1 MKRLLLCICIFLS
14 LIPLVLWGQTKVN
27 KQSRGQ
33 KVAGYISLLT
43 ADSIKYGSSVK
54 WIDIS
59 HVGIY
64 KKLVLCIFVV
74 TKLQEHEYQH
84 NAKRLRRLPTRLSES
99 ALRR

>member
-1 MKRLLLCICIFLS
+1 MERGVRQVNSLAYNLTKAQQIPNTSTYKPTNPQTRELTRILTQRL
-14 LIPLVLWGQTKVN
+14 KN
-27 KQSRGQ
+27 
-33 KVAGYISLLT
+33 
-43 ADSIKYGSSVK
+43 DSSVK
-54 WIDIS
+54 WIDVS

>member
-1 MKRLLLCICIFLS
+1 MCNYPLLTPKQTFARIDYLRQGERLVDRKGTRNVKILA
-14 LIPLVLWGQTKVN
+14 
-27 KQSRGQ
+27 Q
-33 KVAGYISLLT
+33 KVTKNRFFRLMDRYILL
-43 ADSIKYGSSVK
+43 
-54 WIDIS
+54 
-59 HVGIY
+59 GIY